1 MKKQCVWGV
10 SCGWNLMLYSLVEKS
25 FVMAIILYDL
35 HCKPFNFQDLI
46 LHISL
51 WISMRMYC

>member
-1 MKKQCVWGV
+1 MKKQCVWSV

-35 HCKPFNFQDLI
+35 YFKLFNFQDLI
-46 LHISL
+46 FAHFLIN
-51 WISMRMYC
+51 

>member
-1 MKKQCVWGV
+1 MKKQCVWSV

-35 HCKPFNFQDLI
+35 HYKPFNFQDLI
-46 LHISL
+46 FAHFL
-51 WISMRMYC
+51 MN